1 MIGKQLFLS
10 VLTLHQIITQ
20 ELMVWELTKVPNHL
34 RVFGYY
40 YLCLNMEKK
49 KKKKK
54 KKPPVFPNHFF
65 PVWMNPLLFAR
76 ESKDSLSKCFYSWP
90 HSFLC
95 PFSQD
100 SQS

>member
-49 KKKKK
+49 KKQEKKK
-54 KKPPVFPNHFF
+54 TTCFPQPFF
-65 PVWMNPLLFAR
+65 PCLDEPSIICKR
-76 ESKDSLSKCFYSWP
+76 I
-90 HSFLC
+90 
-95 PFSQD
+95 
-100 SQS
+100 

>member
-40 YLCLNMEKK
+40 YLCLNMEEKK
-49 KKKKK
+49 KTRKKK
-54 KKPPVFPNHFF
+54 NH
-65 PVWMNPLLFAR
+65 LF
-76 ESKDSLSKCFYSWP
+76 SPTIFSLFG
-90 HSFLC
+90 
-95 PFSQD
+95 
-100 SQS
+100 